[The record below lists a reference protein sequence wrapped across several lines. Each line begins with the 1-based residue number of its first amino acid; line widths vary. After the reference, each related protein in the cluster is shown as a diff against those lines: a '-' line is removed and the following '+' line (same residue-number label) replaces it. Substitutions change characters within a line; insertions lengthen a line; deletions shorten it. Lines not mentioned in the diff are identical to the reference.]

1 MMSFCLWARPLLK
14 GWFIIAITLI
24 FLPHTA
30 LCGPERQIVAPTGGS
45 PFYMVQGRV
54 MHVDLEG
61 NFLIVLE
68 KKIELVDQIDGN
80 RRFRTTL
87 KDSRGDPIA
96 LDTFREG
103 QWVFVRGVKFKNGL
117 VRAKEIYQ
125 LPGYVSRK
133 GMARYS
139 FFKNVPPWQSE
150 PVK

>member
-1 MMSFCLWARPLLK
+1 MKSFCLWARPLLK
-14 GWFIIAITLI
+14 GWFIAIPLI
-24 FLPHTA
+24 LLSHTA
-30 LCGPERQIVAPTGGS
+30 LGGAESQIVAPTGGS
-45 PFYMVQGRV
+45 PVYRVLGRV

-87 KDSRGDPIA
+87 KDSRGNPLA
-96 LDTFREG
+96 LDAFREG
-103 QWVFVRGVKFKNGL
+103 QWVFVRGFKLKNGS
-117 VRAKEIYQ
+117 VRAREIYQ

-133 GMARYS
+133 DMARYS
-139 FFKNVPPWQSE
+139 FFKNVPPWRWE